1 MTATRTAQGYNGCV
15 RRTAVT
21 PIVFA
26 LLAALGWWLWQA
38 QLPGHVAGVPAG
50 RLFTAAQIARA
61 HNYRGPSYPLA
72 VAGLLLP
79 AAVGAALAVRGGS
92 RLAVGR
98 RPWLA
103 GASAAFLFA
112 LVSSAAGLPVAY
124 VLHVRAHQQGL
135 DLQSDPAWAGS
146 AAIQLVGMALA
157 VAAVY
162 LLGRAV
168 AGRWPGRPWLA
179 VGLAAWAAVAVFSAL
194 QPLVWDPL
202 FASTRPLADP
212 AAKVLVARLER
223 RMDAHPASVS
233 VSDASARS
241 TEENAFVD
249 GLGPTVRMV
258 IDDTSLRHAGPRE
271 LQALV
276 AHELGHVA
284 RRHTLKGML
293 WFGVLGLPLLWLLWR
308 LLEPLAVRR
317 FAGGMLDPQAAP
329 LVLAGVLV
337 LFTLSVPVQNLISRR
352 YEAEADWAALRAT
365 GDGPGMVALQKQ
377 LALTDV
383 ESLQPPGW
391 AVDLLFDHP
400 PVMSRIAVAESVRR

>member
-1 MTATRTAQGYNGCV
+1 M

-26 LLAALGWWLWQA
+26 LLAGLGWWLWQA
-38 QLPGHVAGVPAG
+38 QLPGHVPAVPA
-50 RLFTAAQIARA
+50 RSVFSAAQLARA
-61 HNYRGPSYPLA
+61 HGYRGPSYLLA
-72 VAGLLLP
+72 LAGLLLP
-79 AAVGAALAVRGGS
+79 VLVGVALAVRGGS
-92 RLAVGR
+92 RLALGR

-103 GASAAFLFA
+103 AGSAAFLFA
-112 LVSSAAGLPVAY
+112 LISSAAGLPAAY

-135 DLQSDPAWAGS
+135 DLQSDPAWAAS
-146 AAIQLVGMALA
+146 AAIQLTGTAVA

-168 AGRWPGRPWLA
+168 AARWPGRPWLA
-179 VGLAAWAAVAVFSAL
+179 VGVAAWAAVAAFSAL
-194 QPLVWDPL
+194 QPLIWDPL
-202 FASTRPLADP
+202 FLSTRPLNDP
-212 AAKVLVARLER
+212 AARALVAGLQR
-223 RMDAHPASVS
+223 RMDAHPAAVS
-233 VSDASARS
+233 VGDASSRT

-258 IDDTSLRHAGPRE
+258 IDDTSLRHTTPGE
-271 LQALV
+271 LRALV

-284 RRHTLKGML
+284 RRHTLKGVL
-293 WFGVLGLPLLWLLWR
+293 WFGVLALPLLWLLWR
-308 LLEPLAVRR
+308 LLEPAAGRR
-317 FAGGMLDPQAAP
+317 FAGGMLDPRAAP

-337 LFTLSVPVQNLISRR
+337 LSTLTVPVQNLISRR

-365 GDGPGMVALQKQ
+365 GDGRGMLALQKQ
-377 LALTDV
+377 LAVADV

-400 PVMSRIAVAESVRR
+400 PVMSRIAVAESVSR